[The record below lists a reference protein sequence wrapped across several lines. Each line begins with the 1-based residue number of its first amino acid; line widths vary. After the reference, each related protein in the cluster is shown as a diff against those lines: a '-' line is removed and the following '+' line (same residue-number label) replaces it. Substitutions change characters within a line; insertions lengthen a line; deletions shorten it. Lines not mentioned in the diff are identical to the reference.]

1 MLKQTPK
8 ESKTFKRHMAQLDT
22 GYYPEGFIQG
32 LRRAMHNRDRKSLGW
47 STSKSF
53 SGMSSDEVDTLTSR
67 ISSEKPVITPEQ
79 SAKGLAWLM
88 SKWKTPRGQERK
100 RNPFN
105 VKQQQVLEN
114 FRRFRLIG
122 FEDISGAMMAL
133 YVPIYRVESLAGNSF
148 DYYAAAWQSGGNGP
162 EIIG

>member
-1 MLKQTPK
+1 MLKQTVK

-32 LRRAMHNRDRKSLGW
+32 LRKAMHNRDRKSLGW

-53 SGMSSDEVDTLTSR
+53 SGMTSEEIDALLDR
-67 ISSEKPVITPEQ
+67 ISFESPVITPEQ
-79 SAKGLAWLM
+79 AAKGLAWLLD
-88 SKWKTPRGQERK
+88 KWKTPKGRERK
-100 RNPFN
+100 NNPFSSREIS
-105 VKQQQVLEN
+105 VLEN
-114 FRRFRLIG
+114 FRRFRLVD
-122 FEDISGAMMAL
+122 FYNVSQAMMAL
-133 YVPIYRVESLAGNSF
+133 YVPVYRVEAHDGSSF